1 MSLIMQ
7 TSFLNAGCLTM
18 VESVQEKLISDLHKE
33 LSVIKG
39 EINWEKA
46 NLTSINMTIVPTAYV
61 SKSCVF
67 KYMCQIKGIALL
79 NYYVPIFLLSL
90 LQIYHH
96 SIKAVQPHDSW
107 KWVVCEIDR

>member
-39 EINWEKA
+39 RLTEKK
-46 NLTSINMTIVPTAYV
+46 LT
-61 SKSCVF
+61 
-67 KYMCQIKGIALL
+67 
-79 NYYVPIFLLSL
+79 
-90 LQIYHH
+90 
-96 SIKAVQPHDSW
+96 
-107 KWVVCEIDR
+107 